1 MVLKR
6 PGFGIVYTGLL
17 KPAGLLKPDVLQD
30 NREPHVFA
38 QGMGGVVMAIATL
51 LLFLGA
57 SAAGWVLAWVV
68 VALAALNLFAGFC
81 TGCAIYYWLH
91 RMNIPGF
98 IKDPPEGTLPGLKP
112 RRAR

>member
-1 MVLKR
+1 MRQFRFSPAFLEKPVFTM
-6 PGFGIVYTGLL
+6 GDAVILL
-17 KPAGLLKPDVLQD
+17 G
-30 NREPHVFA
+30 
-38 QGMGGVVMAIATL
+38 IATL

-57 SAAGWVLAWVV
+57 SGVGWFLAWLV
-68 VALAALNLFAGFC
+68 VALAALNLFVGFC

-98 IKDPPEGTLPGLKP
+98 IKDPPEGTIPGLKP